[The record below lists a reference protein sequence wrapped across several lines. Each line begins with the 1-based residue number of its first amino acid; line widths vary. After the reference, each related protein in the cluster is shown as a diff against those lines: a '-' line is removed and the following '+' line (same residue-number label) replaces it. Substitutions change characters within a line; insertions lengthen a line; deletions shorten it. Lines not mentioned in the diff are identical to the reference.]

1 MYVGLL
7 ANPFEKFF
15 SFGVVGFD
23 SHQDVI
29 ARRYGRVCALRALD
43 YRTLV
48 RLNQSIL
55 HFDGKL
61 HSV

>member
-7 ANPFEKFF
+7 ANPFEFFF

-29 ARRYGRVCALRALD
+29 ARRDGRVCALRALD
-43 YRTLV
+43 YRALV